1 MIPVTK
7 TFLPPRQEYE
17 KYLQQIWKTGWVTN
31 NGELA
36 TGLEEKLEDYLGVP
50 HLQLL
55 SSGTIFP
62 SSKPGPLEIVGRIPF
77 FRRKIWAAL
86 GMAA

>member
-17 KYLQQIWKTGWVTN
+17 KYVQQIWKTGWVTN

-36 TGLEEKLEDYLGVP
+36 TGLEEKLED
-50 HLQLL
+50 L
-55 SSGTIFP
+55 SWSTTSAIAFKRYHCASNSIKSNGC
-62 SSKPGPLEIVGRIPF
+62 
-77 FRRKIWAAL
+77 
-86 GMAA
+86 